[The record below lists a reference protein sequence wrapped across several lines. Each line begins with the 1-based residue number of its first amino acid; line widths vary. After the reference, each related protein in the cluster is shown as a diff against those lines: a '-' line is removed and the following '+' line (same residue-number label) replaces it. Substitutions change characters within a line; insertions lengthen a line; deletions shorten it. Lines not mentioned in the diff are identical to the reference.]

1 MTVSPSVGRKQ
12 LHTREI
18 KCIGYERDDGLWD
31 IEGRITDTKTYS
43 YDNEDRGIVIS
54 GSPVHDMIV
63 RLTIDENLL
72 VHEAEAHTLS
82 SPFNICPNIANS
94 IETLRGLKISSGWR
108 KSVRDKIGGT
118 NGCTHITQ
126 LLIGPL
132 ATTAY
137 QTIVPL
143 KRHPHKNKNPSRR
156 PSIIDTCYGWSAKG
170 PIVKRF
176 WPQYYKE
183 TE

>member
-1 MTVSPSVGRKQ
+1 MSVSSPVSRKQ
-12 LHTREI
+12 IHTREI
-18 KCIGYERDDGLWD
+18 KCFGYERDDGLWD
-31 IEGRITDTKTYS
+31 IEGRIIDTKTYS
-43 YDNEDRGIVIS
+43 YNSEDRGVVAS

-63 RLTIDENLL
+63 RLTVDEDL
-72 VHEAEAHTLS
+72 VVHKAEAHTVS

-94 IETLRGLKISSGWR
+94 VEELRGLKISSGWR

-118 NGCTHITQ
+118 GGCTHITQ

-143 KRHPHKNKNPSRR
+143 KRGPHKNKNPNRR

-176 WPQYYKE
+176 WPQFYKG
-183 TE
+183 TK